1 MEKVNNFQLGKVKP
15 RIIGS
20 FYLIFCQFQLGVA
33 YERVAY
39 KKSVWFIYNFTV
51 YYRGVFL
58 YLLLVLWN
66 CEDNFFIEHYFFQE
80 GAHIFYMFTDAG

>member
-1 MEKVNNFQLGKVKP
+1 MEKANNFQLGKVKP

-39 KKSVWFIYNFTV
+39 KKACDLFITLQCIIGGF
-51 YYRGVFL
+51 FL
-58 YLLLVLWN
+58 YLLLVL
-66 CEDNFFIEHYFFQE
+66 
-80 GAHIFYMFTDAG
+80 